1 MGRLMKLGLI
11 ESLIILTLIG
21 YCYFGGS
28 RLVGKIILTAATI
41 LLGGL
46 MALFGQIYQTGA
58 DSWQLF
64 AGWALLAFPWVLV
77 GRFAPLWLL
86 WAILVNGWIYLYST
100 VFPPL
105 WWTFSSI
112 ETALW
117 AGFFFNTILLILWEV
132 GAMYFSRLED
142 RWAVRLVVI
151 ASGSV
156 ATMLVITAIIPGQIQ
171 DRFLQLLPSQR
182 LYFRF
187 SDYCQLFCPS
197 RHPLFTKGNTVLF
210 YEQANSASYLLC
222 WSRHKKISSCYKMKF
237 YDDSNLYQKMARI
250 MLYLTV

>member
-64 AGWALLAFPWVLV
+64 TGWALLAFPWVLV

-86 WAILVNGWIYLYST
+86 WAILVNVWTYLYST

-132 GAMYFSRLED
+132 GAMYFSWLED

-151 ASGSV
+151 ASGLV
-156 ATMLVITAIIPGQIQ
+156 ATMLVLVTLVDSHEAGVWNILLYQGWCTGIYLGYLHFKPDLFMLAALCLSLIIATTVMLARVLLDSNNAKGFLFIALVVVAMSAI
-171 DRFLQLLPSQR
+171 
-182 LYFRF
+182 
-187 SDYCQLFCPS
+187 
-197 RHPLFTKGNTVLF
+197 
-210 YEQANSASYLLC
+210 SAV
-222 WSRHKKISSCYKMKF
+222 WPKKIHGES
-237 YDDSNLYQKMARI
+237 
-250 MLYLTV
+250 TG